1 MNCGMSR
8 KEMIVSI
15 SELFGIPYKTAENH
29 FNYLIKSK
37 QLYDLK
43 CGGHVVATQATT
55 TNRTAITTQK
65 LLRKGDSPIVFLL
78 RRPPRHRF
86 RLHHHSF
93 SSIFKRYLFRGKPR
107 EIQHLCGGRR
117 GRATVAAAMGGGGKL
132 GRIWTAPWRIVAAA
146 ARAEARWQ
154 KRRRWPRYEMNK
166 KNS

>member
-1 MNCGMSR
+1 
-8 KEMIVSI
+8 MIVLI
-15 SELFGIPYKTAENH
+15 AELFGVPYKTAENH

-65 LLRKGDSPIVFLL
+65 LLRKEDSPIVFFL
-78 RRPPRHRF
+78 RRPPCHRF

-107 EIQHLCGGRR
+107 EIQHHLWRATGTGNGGGGDGWRRQAGEDMDGTMADCGGR
-117 GRATVAAAMGGGGKL
+117 GTGGGAVAEAAA
-132 GRIWTAPWRIVAAA
+132 VAEI
-146 ARAEARWQ
+146 RDE
-154 KRRRWPRYEMNK
+154 
-166 KNS
+166 